1 MQELVK
7 LFYKINIQGMDN
19 FFGIT
24 SNQSMYTQ
32 GEFGGITQELVQPDG
47 KITRNW
53 GDNLIPLNFLKN
65 WQNYFIKLIATE
77 GTMFFGTQVT
87 YLCTTKWNFGAL
99 LRNCFNLMT
108 KHPFIE
114 AKIRFL

>member
-65 WQNYFIKLIATE
+65 WQNYLIKLIATE
-77 GTMFFGTQVT
+77 GTMFYGITSNLSMYNQVEFWGITQKLFQPDDQT
-87 YLCTTKWNFGAL
+87 SLY
-99 LRNCFNLMT
+99 
-108 KHPFIE
+108 
-114 AKIRFL
+114 